1 MIDIRI
7 TKRFNNDVMFPRD
20 IYTIDIYK
28 YEDGRREKGM
38 AKTILSQKQRT
49 PKGKTKGILCQKN
62 SQQAKKSGND
72 QGREIGKSQRAIQN

>member
-1 MIDIRI
+1 MIDVEI
-7 TKRFNNDVMFPRD
+7 TKRFNNNIFLPMD
-20 IYTIDIYK
+20 IYTIDIYR
-28 YEDGRREKGM
+28 YEDRRREKGM

-62 SQQAKKSGND
+62 SQQAQKSGND